1 MNVPGAI
8 TGLYP
13 GTFDPVTRGHE
24 DLIARALTVVES
36 LWVGVASDTTKEP
49 LFPIE
54 DRVEM
59 LREVTAAE
67 PRIRVEA
74 FDGLTVDFARR
85 IGARAIL
92 RGLRAVSDFELEF
105 QMALMNKHLAPD
117 IEILF
122 MAPDSTYSFLSS
134 SLVREVARLG
144 GDVEA
149 FVSPVVARRLSERFA
164 GQRVKRGGAR

>member
-1 MNVPGAI
+1 V
-8 TGLYP
+8 GLYP

-24 DLIARALTVVES
+24 DLIGRALTIVDT
-36 LWVGVASDTTKEP
+36 LWVGVASDTTKNP

-54 DRVEM
+54 ERVEM
-59 LREVTAAE
+59 LREVTAGE

-74 FDGLTVDFARR
+74 FSGLTVEFARR

-105 QMALMNKHLAPD
+105 QMALMNKHLAPE

-122 MAPDSTYSFLSS
+122 MAPDTTYSFLSS
-134 SLVREVARLG
+134 SLVREVARFG
-144 GDVEA
+144 ADVDA
-149 FVSPVVARRLSERFA
+149 FVSPSVARRLSERYA
-164 GQRVKRGGAR
+164 GGR

>member
-1 MNVPGAI
+1 M

-24 DLIARALTVVES
+24 DLIGRALTVVET

-59 LREVTAAE
+59 LREVTADE

-74 FDGLTVDFARR
+74 FAGLTVDFARR
-85 IGARAIL
+85 ICARAIL

-105 QMALMNKHLAPD
+105 QMALMNKHLAPE

-149 FVSPVVARRLSERFA
+149 FVSPVVARRLADRFGER
-164 GQRVKRGGAR
+164 